1 MVLVGVVSG
10 TEPNHRGRGM
20 AVEADS
26 SNDSLLQE
34 GMANF
39 PNSYHVGVNNTKM
52 VHYYMS

>member
-52 VHYYMS
+52 LE